1 MDKSKEMKQYDFT
14 NDHVIKMKPYNF
26 IIEHVIGIEA
36 ADISEA
42 VKQFHNQYPDTEI
55 KQIKQGE
62 TPIACERSKHTGE
75 KIYYVPGCPCKD
87 TDCIFDPM
95 MTIAEECDHQSDM
108 TSDKWKPCDYY
119 EPYDHGC
126 YNYDDECK

>member
-1 MDKSKEMKQYDFT
+1 MDKSKEMKRYDFT

-62 TPIACERSKHTGE
+62 TPIACERSKHTG
-75 KIYYVPGCPCKD
+75 GKD
-87 TDCIFDPM
+87 LLCAWM
-95 MTIAEECDHQSDM
+95 SL
-108 TSDKWKPCDYY
+108 
-119 EPYDHGC
+119 
-126 YNYDDECK
+126 